1 MKNDPK
7 VTIVIPVYNG
17 SNYMKD
23 AIDSALA
30 QTYKNL
36 EIIVVN
42 DGSKDD
48 TDKIALSYG
57 DKIKYL
63 KKENGGVS
71 TALNLALKNMTGE
84 YFSWLSHDDYYY
96 PEKIEKQIEFLNKQ
110 KDKNIIIYNN
120 FRQMDA
126 SGKDFKNDFILNHEE
141 LNQKSQYALLHGHI
155 NGITLLI
162 PKKAFDEFG
171 KFDESLRCTQD
182 YDMWLR
188 MSKKYKFVH
197 MEDILTKTRIHEN
210 QDTLTSPKMVSEGN
224 RLWLEILESLTDEE
238 KIKLEGSLY
247 GYYYSMGKFLIE
259 TPYNEVIDYI
269 EKKCIEIDPDK
280 YKTQDLKKLK
290 KSAITRGIYSLKNEG
305 IKNAVGE
312 YVLFLDSD
320 DWISPQTLGVCYNE
334 ILINDPDIIVF
345 RLQNHNSTLP
355 YNVNISDGFYNIRDL
370 EKCSRNDFII
380 SEEGTYLFP
389 KSLSGKC
396 FRHEIILKS
405 QIRIP
410 QNILVG
416 EDGAAF
422 IDAILKSKNIS
433 VINNNEKASYYCL
446 VRPNS
451 ISRSSDLTA
460 FEKAM
465 SLLIHYHCILKDAN
479 ADYSDQFNRNIVA
492 QLYTA
497 ALLVIRSGGTNN
509 RLNNGLRGVLQN
521 KLIFNGLHKAKFNL
535 KGYKFILKK
544 FIICH
549 RLWNVARALDRRGT

>member
-305 IKNAVGE
+305 IKNTAKK
-312 YVLFLDSD
+312 
-320 DWISPQTLGVCYNE
+320 
-334 ILINDPDIIVF
+334 IN
-345 RLQNHNSTLP
+345 
-355 YNVNISDGFYNIRDL
+355 
-370 EKCSRNDFII
+370 K
-380 SEEGTYLFP
+380 
-389 KSLSGKC
+389 
-396 FRHEIILKS
+396 
-405 QIRIP
+405 RI
-410 QNILVG
+410 
-416 EDGAAF
+416 
-422 IDAILKSKNIS
+422 KK
-433 VINNNEKASYYCL
+433 
-446 VRPNS
+446 
-451 ISRSSDLTA
+451 
-460 FEKAM
+460 
-465 SLLIHYHCILKDAN
+465 
-479 ADYSDQFNRNIVA
+479 
-492 QLYTA
+492 
-497 ALLVIRSGGTNN
+497 
-509 RLNNGLRGVLQN
+509 
-521 KLIFNGLHKAKFNL
+521 IFK
-535 KGYKFILKK
+535 
-544 FIICH
+544 
-549 RLWNVARALDRRGT
+549 